1 MKVLTLLASVLI
13 TLKMAIA
20 QDLTRYVDPWMGV
33 VRKGS
38 CAIGPQLPFGSVN
51 PGPDTP
57 NGGTDGYHPDEKI
70 RGFSQLHVTGTGGP
84 SKYGQF
90 LISPQIGLTIAED
103 GHDVEKSDEEASIDY
118 YKVSLTDKNI
128 ICELSPTE
136 HAVIYK
142 FTFPESDS
150 AFIVI
155 DLCHN
160 IPGDIMHH
168 EDGTSRGGYAE
179 SGSLDIDQNG
189 KRITGE
195 ASFWGGW
202 SAEPFDAYFCL
213 EFDKP
218 VQYFGTWKDGTISSN
233 KAFESIEKKASRI
246 GAYIGFKTKAGEQIN
261 VKVAVSLKNVANA
274 AHFLKQEIPGWEIEK
289 VREEARRKWNQQLN
303 KIVVEGLDEDQKILF
318 YSSLYQALR
327 MPRNR
332 SGDNPKWD
340 SPLPY
345 WDDHFCVWDTWRTV
359 FPLNLLINESM
370 VRDNILA
377 FIDRYEHNGQVLD
390 AFIAGNDR
398 VYQWSEVEQPYYF
411 HNQGGDNVD
420 NIIADAFAKKVDGI
434 DWERAYQVLRYN
446 AENSR
451 TPAYLIGDR
460 GWVPFRTYEYALDC
474 SRTMEFAYNDFCAS
488 QMALGLNKIDDY
500 KRYVTRSYQWDQLW
514 NDTLSSMG
522 FDGFI
527 CPKRMNATWV
537 RYNPRHDRI
546 DNSAGGFD
554 RSFYEGNSWT
564 YSYFVPHQ
572 FNKLVALMGGP
583 EKYTKRLQFA
593 LKNQLVNL
601 SNEPTFLAPFSFIYS
616 GRPDLTAYWVR
627 ENLKEYTIDGFPGD
641 EDSGAM
647 GSWYV
652 FAAMG
657 FFPNA
662 GQDIYLISGPIFPKI
677 TLTRENGKQLVIE
690 AENVSKENKY
700 IQSAMLNG
708 KPLDRAWIK
717 HEEIANGALLQFKM
731 GNKPSKWGAISL
743 PPINNSSN

>member
-1 MKVLTLLASVLI
+1 MKVLILLTSIFI
-13 TLKMAIA
+13 TLKLSTA
-20 QDLTRYVDPWMGV
+20 QDLTQYVDPRMGV
-33 VRKGS
+33 IGEGS
-38 CAIGPQLPFGSVN
+38 CSIGPQLPFGSVN

-57 NGGTDGYHPDEKI
+57 EGGTDGYNPKEKI

-84 SKYGQF
+84 GKYGQF
-90 LISPQIGLTIAED
+90 LISPQIGLNVKED
-103 GHDVEKSDEEASIDY
+103 GHDYEKSNEEASVDH

-128 ICELSPTE
+128 VCELSPTE
-136 HAVIYK
+136 HAVIYN

-150 AFIVI
+150 AFILI

-168 EDGTSRGGYAE
+168 KDGTSRGGYAE
-179 SGSLDIDQNG
+179 RGSLYINTNE

-202 SAEPFDAYFCL
+202 SAEPFDAYFSL
-213 EFDKP
+213 EFSKS
-218 VQYFGTWKDGTISSN
+218 VQRFGTWKDSTVTFN
-233 KAFESIEKKASRI
+233 KDFEFIEKKASRI
-246 GAYIGFKTKAGEQIN
+246 GAFIGFKTKQGEQITI
-261 VKVAVSLKNVANA
+261 KLAVSLKSPENA
-274 AHFLKQEIPGWEIEK
+274 ALFLKQEIPGWEIEK
-289 VREEARRKWNQQLN
+289 IREEARKKWDHQLSR
-303 KIVVEGLDEDQKILF
+303 IVVEGADDGQKTLF

-377 FIDRYEHNGQVLD
+377 FIDRYEHNGRVLD

-398 VYQWSEVEQPYYF
+398 VYQWSEVELPYYF

-420 NIIADAFAKKVDGI
+420 NIIADAFVKKVDGI
-434 DWERAYQVLRYN
+434 NWERAYKILKYN

-451 TPAYLIGDR
+451 TPAYLVNDR

-474 SRTMEFAYNDFCAS
+474 SRTLEFAYNDFCAS
-488 QMALGLNKIDDY
+488 QMALGLNKPDDHE
-500 KRYVTRSYQWDQLW
+500 RYLTRSSRWNKLW
-514 NDTLSSMG
+514 NNTLTSMQ
-522 FDGFI
+522 FKGFI
-527 CPKRMNATWV
+527 CPKRMNSTWV
-537 RYNPRHDRI
+537 KYNPRHDRI
-546 DNSAGGFD
+546 ENSPGVFD

-564 YSYFVPHQ
+564 YSFFVPHQ
-572 FNKLVALMGGP
+572 FNKLIKLMGGP
-583 EKYTKRLQFA
+583 EKYAERLHFA
-593 LKNQLVNL
+593 LKNRLVNL
-601 SNEPTFLAPFSFIYS
+601 SNEPGFLAPFSFIYAA
-616 GRPDLTAYWVR
+616 RPDLTSYWVG
-627 ENLKEYTIDGFPGD
+627 ENRKEYILDGFPGE

-662 GQDIYLISGPIFPKI
+662 GQDLYLISGPVFPKI
-677 TLTRENGKQLVIE
+677 VLTRENGKQIVIE
-690 AENVSKENKY
+690 AENASPGNRYV
-700 IQSAMLNG
+700 QSAMLNG
-708 KPLDRAWIK
+708 QPLNRAWIK

-731 GNKPSKWGAISL
+731 GDKPSKWGIKDL
-743 PPINNSSN
+743 PPVK